1 MDNHLA
7 IRARSFPGKV
17 WQLAKPYWN
26 SDERWQARGL
36 LAVIVAFTLA
46 LVYMAV
52 QFNTW
57 NREFYNALE
66 QKNYAD
72 FQALLLYFCFLAAVY
87 IALAVYKL
95 YLTQM
100 LQMRWR
106 IWLTRL
112 YLGEWLEKQVYYR
125 LELASR
131 GTDNPD
137 QRIAEDL
144 RQFTSGTL
152 SLSLGV
158 LSSVVTLISFIAI
171 LWSVSGPLSF
181 MLGSAAITIPGY
193 MVWAAVAYALVAS
206 VLTHYVARPLIGLN
220 FQQERF
226 EADFRFNLVRLR
238 ENAEGVA
245 LYRGEAPERGNLL
258 ARVEKIRANWWQLM
272 RYTKRFT
279 GFSAGYGQI
288 ALIFPFLVGA
298 PRYFSGAITLGG
310 LMQIA
315 NAFGEVQ
322 GALSWFVNNYDIL
335 ASWRASIDRLLTF
348 HNALEQAG
356 TEADQPGGIVLAR
369 APQAAFSAARLDL
382 ALPNGKLIL
391 AQQDFSIEP
400 GERVLVTG
408 PSGSGKSTLFRALA
422 GIWPYGKGK
431 VTIPEHAKLL
441 FLPQKPYIPIASL
454 RDAVSYPA
462 LPGQFGDAAIREA
475 IVACKLEHLADRL
488 DETQNWSL
496 TLSLGEQQRLA
507 LARALLHQPDW
518 LFLDEATASLDEAN
532 EASLYGLLRQR
543 LPKTA
548 IVSIAH
554 RPTVAA
560 HHDRRYVVEPE
571 RGALRIAAA

>member
-125 LELASR
+125 LQAASR

-422 GIWPYGKGK
+422 GIWPHGKGK
-431 VTIPEHAKLL
+431 VTIPENAKLL

-454 RDAVSYPA
+454 RDAVCYPA

-532 EASLYGLLRQR
+532 EAYLYGLLRQR

-571 RGALRIAAA
+571 RGALKMAAA

>member
-518 LFLDEATASLDEAN
+518 LFLDEATASLDETN
-532 EASLYGLLRQR
+532 EAHLYGLLRQR
-543 LPKTA
+543 LPNTA

-560 HHDRRYVVEPE
+560 HHDRRYVLEPE
-571 RGALRIAAA
+571 RGSLRIAAA